1 MRNFR
6 NGLIALACVVAS
18 AAASAAPA
26 TSQAIV
32 QGDKGLTLQS
42 VPTPKPAAGQVLI
55 KVYAAGVN
63 PVDWKRQAQIPGF
76 DVAGVVDSVGAG
88 VTAFKAGDAVL
99 ARATGGYA
107 EYAVAPVDE
116 TIAKPKSFTF
126 EQAAGV
132 PIAGIAGYRA
142 VEEAKPQPG
151 QRVAIV
157 GAAGGSGEAAVQV
170 AKSHGAKIIAIG
182 HSSQAAF
189 LKSLGVDEFVA
200 FDKEDVAAKV
210 RDVDAAINLV
220 DGQANAALG
229 YVKKGGHFTSIA
241 GAPSADK
248 AAASGVA
255 IVVIAGGTYNGISTA
270 DALRGLVRLADKG
283 QYKVTVSTTL
293 PLAEAA
299 KAQEQGRTGQAIGKT
314 VLVVDKASSK
324 SK

>member
-142 VEEAKPQPG
+142 VEEAKLQPG

-170 AKSHGAKIIAIG
+170 AKSHGAKIVAIG

>member
-1 MRNFR
+1 MHKIQEA
-6 NGLIALACVVAS
+6 LIAFSCVVAGVT
-18 AAASAAPA
+18 AVAAPA

-32 QGDKGLTLQS
+32 QTDKGLTLQA
-42 VPTPKPAAGQVLI
+42 VTTPKPAAGQVLI

-76 DVAGVVDSVGAG
+76 DVAGVIDSVGAG
-88 VTAFKAGDAVL
+88 VTAFKPGEAVL
-99 ARATGGYA
+99 ARAAGGYA
-107 EYAVAPVDE
+107 EYAVAPVE
-116 TIAKPKSFTF
+116 EAIAKPKSFTF

-142 VEEAKPQPG
+142 AEEAKLQPG
-151 QRVAIV
+151 QRVAII

-170 AKSHGAKIIAIG
+170 AKSHGVKIVAIG
-182 HSSQAAF
+182 HSSQQAF

-210 RDVDAAINLV
+210 RNVDAAINLV
-220 DGQANAALG
+220 EGQANAALG
-229 YVKKGGHFTSIA
+229 YVRKGGHFTSIA
-241 GAPSADK
+241 GAPSAEK
-248 AAASGVA
+248 AAAAGVA

-270 DALRGLVRLADKG
+270 DALRGLVSLADKG

-299 KAQEQGRTGQAIGKT
+299 KAQEQGRTGQTIGKT

-324 SK
+324 LK